1 MPTQLKVIRIN
12 AALNPEVRI
21 IPKEESDK
29 QPAKSTEQTPTVSD
43 GENQLVKAM
52 NTLKLAA
59 DEEDW
64 NEVKVEVKRQ
74 EEQQQPE
81 KEKEIKVEKKLED
94 ENEPLL
100 NVAYEQLGSA
110 DLAMK
115 SQIKIKTII
124 NPSDFIVRASNQSI
138 LLVFLYIYYFLN

>member
-1 MPTQLKVIRIN
+1 
-12 AALNPEVRI
+12 
-21 IPKEESDK
+21 
-29 QPAKSTEQTPTVSD
+29 
-43 GENQLVKAM
+43 VKAM

-81 KEKEIKVEKKLED
+81 KKEIKVENKLEN

-124 NPSDFIVRASNQSI
+124 NPSDFIVI
-138 LLVFLYIYYFLN
+138 DL

>member
-1 MPTQLKVIRIN
+1 MPKQIEESWTDSDILRFEVIRIN

-29 QPAKSTEQTPTVSD
+29 QTPKSTEQIPTVSE

-59 DEEDW
+59 DDDVW
-64 NEVKVEVKRQ
+64 TEVKVEVKRQ
-74 EEQQQPE
+74 EEQQHP
-81 KEKEIKVEKKLED
+81 EKEIKVEKKLEN

-100 NVAYEQLGSA
+100 NVAYEHLGSA

-124 NPSDFIVRASNQSI
+124 NPSDFIVTNFQPN
-138 LLVFLYIYYFLN
+138 LYY

>member
-1 MPTQLKVIRIN
+1 MQVIRIN

-29 QPAKSTEQTPTVSD
+29 QTPKSTEQKPTVSD

-59 DEEDW
+59 DDDVW
-64 NEVKVEVKRQ
+64 TEVKVEVKRQ

-81 KEKEIKVEKKLED
+81 KEIKVEKKLEN

-115 SQIKIKTII
+115 SQIKVKTII
-124 NPSDFIVRASNQSI
+124 NPSDFIVI
-138 LLVFLYIYYFLN
+138 DF

>member
-1 MPTQLKVIRIN
+1 MPKQIEESWTDSDILRFEVIRIN
-12 AALNPEVRI
+12 TASNPEVRI
-21 IPKEESDK
+21 ILKEESDK
-29 QPAKSTEQTPTVSD
+29 QPAKSTEQIPTLSE
-43 GENQLVKAM
+43 GENRLVKAM

-59 DEEDW
+59 DDNVW
-64 NEVKVEVKRQ
+64 TEVKVEVKRQ

-81 KEKEIKVEKKLED
+81 KESREVEKKLEN

-100 NVAYEQLGSA
+100 NVAYEHLGSA

-124 NPSDFIVRASNQSI
+124 NPSNFIVI
-138 LLVFLYIYYFLN
+138 DF